1 MRPYPLA
8 QLDLDQIHVYLI
20 QIRFDRRQWR
30 KTRMNRVVH
39 WPRANLSSP
48 MEDRTM
54 LNVKEHNERAAAA
67 YAAVT
72 GKYWIEA
79 LKDDR
84 HVLIRPLAEKDRE
97 REYAF
102 IKRLSPD
109 SRHMRFL
116 AQISE
121 PGTAM
126 LDQLMDTDC
135 KQRVAYVA
143 LVHENGKL
151 IEIGISRYAATSE
164 HECECA
170 VTVADE
176 YQHLGLGTALMKHL
190 IQAARKNG
198 FRQMYSVDASSNTS
212 MHDLVKP
219 LGFDTHY
226 DPDDSH
232 QVIHRLYL

>member
-1 MRPYPLA
+1 
-8 QLDLDQIHVYLI
+8 
-20 QIRFDRRQWR
+20 
-30 KTRMNRVVH
+30 
-39 WPRANLSSP
+39 
-48 MEDRTM
+48 M
-54 LNVKEHNERAAAA
+54 LTVKDHNDRAAAA

-79 LKDDR
+79 LKDGR

-102 IKRLSPD
+102 IKRLSPE

-116 AQISE
+116 AQINE
-121 PGTAM
+121 PGVAM
-126 LDQLMDTDC
+126 LNQLMDTDN
-135 KQRVAYVA
+135 KQRTAFIA
-143 LVHENGKL
+143 LVHDNGEL
-151 IEIGISRYAATSE
+151 IEIGVSRYAATGE

-176 YQHLGLGTALMKHL
+176 WTHLGLGTLLMEHL
-190 IQAARKNG
+190 IKAARKNN
-198 FRQMYSVDASSNTS
+198 FRQMYSVDASSNAP
-212 MHDLVKP
+212 MRDLAKS
-219 LGFDTHY
+219 LGFETSN